1 MTIFKLY
8 LLFICFS
15 RNETRAKNLFNVAD
29 CKMHWQIS
37 GDYLCVNV
45 NRYSK
50 IIRKEKNE
58 VKYSVSI
65 VNIQDLKSFLLS
77 ISASLPLK

>member
-1 MTIFKLY
+1 
-8 LLFICFS
+8 
-15 RNETRAKNLFNVAD
+15 LFNVAD
-29 CKMHWQIS
+29 CKMHWQKS

-58 VKYSVSI
+58 VKYSVSLAVTI
-65 VNIQDLKSFLLS
+65 VDLQENHCNRFHFWGNGYCSCFMLIVLEKVLL
-77 ISASLPLK
+77 

>member
-1 MTIFKLY
+1 
-8 LLFICFS
+8 
-15 RNETRAKNLFNVAD
+15 LFNVAD
-29 CKMHWQIS
+29 CKMHWQKS

-58 VKYSVSI
+58 VKYSVSLA
-65 VNIQDLKSFLLS
+65 VNWNKKESYISRSFQFCS
-77 ISASLPLK
+77 IGSCEVRLVTFSVDTSTECDCYL